1 MTDTEKAE
9 IEFYK
14 NGSVESVLKQFVF
27 SEQEEKLLRDAIR
40 TAQLVNPRMKLIQ
53 EADKLLREV
62 AKTRE
67 AIIPD
72 DKTEVS
78 PETLAKIE
86 LMKIQQMKKEEQ
98 KSQKPKNKVSF
109 FGLSISKSM
118 FFFIFMAVVAMGI
131 QYYQNKEADRMMESM
146 R

>member
-9 IEFYK
+9 IDFYK
-14 NGSVESVLKQFVF
+14 NGSVESILKRFVF
-27 SEQEEKLLRDAIR
+27 SEQEEKLVRDAIR
-40 TAQLVNPRMKLIQ
+40 TANMLNPRMNLIQ

-86 LMKIQQMKKEEQ
+86 LMKIQQMKKEEH
-98 KSQKPKNKVSF
+98 KNQKPKNKVSF

-118 FFFIFMAVVAMGI
+118 LFFIFMAVVAMGI
-131 QYYQNKEADRMMESM
+131 QYYQNKETDRMMERM

>member
-1 MTDTEKAE
+1 MKETQLVEL
-9 IEFYK
+9 EFYK
-14 NGSVESVLKQFVF
+14 NGSAESVLKRFVF
-27 SEQEEKLLRDAIR
+27 SEIEEKLVRDAIR
-40 TAQLVNPRMKLIQ
+40 TAQLANPRMKLIRD
-53 EADKLLREV
+53 ADALLKEISKSRNPIV
-62 AKTRE
+62 
-67 AIIPD
+67 PD
-72 DKTEVS
+72 SKTEVS

-98 KSQKPKNKVSF
+98 KSKKPKNKVSF

-118 FFFIFMAVVAMGI
+118 LFFIFMAVVAMGM